1 MQSLLT
7 KEGKENT
14 GHKKVI
20 MPIYDKGNLNALTW
34 TQRMDVEF
42 IEGDLQYSPKVGIK
56 VGKADIN
63 SRGWKHYRNSSG
75 ELECPQ
81 EMRTSS
87 LDTLKEL
94 HIKLWEAESL
104 LRKDLAMPLETWDAA
119 RYEYMKLVTE
129 RLRR

>member
-7 KEGKENT
+7 KEGRENT

-20 MPIYDKGNLNALTW
+20 MPIYDKGNLEALTW
-34 TQRMDVEF
+34 TQRLDIEF
-42 IEGDLQYSPKVGIK
+42 IEGDSRYSPKVSIK
-56 VGKADIN
+56 IGKADLN
-63 SRGWKHYRNSSG
+63 TKGWKRYKNSSG

-94 HIKLWEAESL
+94 HAKLWEAEAM
-104 LRKDLAMPLETWDAA
+104 LRKELVMPLETWDAT
-119 RYEYMKLVTE
+119 RYDYMKLVNE